1 MNLLTE
7 FEIMENKFLF
17 ESYLLQ
23 ESDDKAMLQQKVKNY
38 FATQTEKISELKK
51 DVNNITDQSDNYI
64 KQSLNIVANWK
75 TELIKGIFYKEDE
88 KGNYKANNPV
98 MVVILLAVIDNL
110 VETFIEIIFR
120 ELFKTGKIGK
130 GMIDNIMENNKDLLN
145 VMKSN
150 NASIDDKKDASEEL
164 KNNLNSFKNKMYA
177 KEISTAIVNSIIKS
191 FTYTTSIMALNRL
204 GITKLKRY
212 IFMDFI
218 RNVFT
223 YLALIW
229 RVLVIK
235 VTGTMKA
242 ILLAANVVTDLFIRA
257 MVKRGKETEAFIL
270 GSIGKGFMLIIIAI
284 EMSRFNSKNIE
295 SQSPRPIRTG
305 LVGDDEIING

>member
-17 ESYLLQ
+17 ESYLLS
-23 ESDDKAMLQQKVKNY
+23 ESNDKAMLQQKVKSY
-38 FATQTEKISELKK
+38 FATQTEKISELKRN
-51 DVNNITDQSDNYI
+51 VNNITDQSDNFI
-64 KQSLNIVANWK
+64 KKSLNIIANWK
-75 TELIKGIFYKEDE
+75 IELIKGIFYKEDE

-98 MVVILLAVIDNL
+98 LVVILLAVIDNL
-110 VETFIEIIFR
+110 VETFVEIIFR
-120 ELFKTGKIGK
+120 ELFQTGKIGK
-130 GMIDNIMENNKDLLN
+130 GMIDNLMEDNKELFSII
-145 VMKSN
+145 KSN
-150 NASIDDKKDASEEL
+150 VSENDKKDASEEL

-229 RVLVIK
+229 RVLVIIK

-284 EMSRFNSKNIE
+284 EMSRYNSKNIE
-295 SQSPRPIRTG
+295 NKKDS
-305 LVGDDEIING
+305 IINPKPAFKSAYES

>member
-17 ESYLLQ
+17 ESYLLS
-23 ESDDKAMLQQKVKNY
+23 ESNDKAMLQQKVKSY
-38 FATQTEKISELKK
+38 FATQTEKISELKRN
-51 DVNNITDQSDNYI
+51 VNNITDQSDNFI
-64 KQSLNIVANWK
+64 KKSLNIIANWK
-75 TELIKGIFYKEDE
+75 IELIKGIFYKEDE

-98 MVVILLAVIDNL
+98 LVVILLAVIDNL
-110 VETFIEIIFR
+110 VETFVEIIFR
-120 ELFKTGKIGK
+120 ELFQTGKIGK
-130 GMIDNIMENNKDLLN
+130 GMIDNLMEDNKELFSII
-145 VMKSN
+145 KSN
-150 NASIDDKKDASEEL
+150 VSENDKKDASEEL

-242 ILLAANVVTDLFIRA
+242 ILLAANVVTNLFIRA

-284 EMSRFNSKNIE
+284 EMSRYNSKNIE
-295 SQSPRPIRTG
+295 NKKDS
-305 LVGDDEIING
+305 IINPKPAFKSAYES

>member
-17 ESYLLQ
+17 ESYLLS
-23 ESDDKAMLQQKVKNY
+23 ESNDKAMLQQKVKSY
-38 FATQTEKISELKK
+38 FATQTEKISELKRN
-51 DVNNITDQSDNYI
+51 VNNITDQSDNFI
-64 KQSLNIVANWK
+64 KKSLNIVAGWK
-75 TELIKGIFYKEDE
+75 TDLIKGIFYKEDE

-110 VETFIEIIFR
+110 VEEFVEIIFR
-120 ELFKTGKIGK
+120 ELFQTGRLGI
-130 GMIDNIMENNKDLLN
+130 GMIKELMNSNKELFDI
-145 VMKSN
+145 MKSK

-218 RNVFT
+218 RNIFT

-242 ILLAANVVTDLFIRA
+242 ILLAASVVTDLFIRA

-284 EMSRFNSKNIE
+284 EMSRYNSRNIDIA
-295 SQSPRPIRTG
+295 QSIRKRF
-305 LVGDDEIING
+305 

>member
-1 MNLLTE
+1 
-7 FEIMENKFLF
+7 
-17 ESYLLQ
+17 
-23 ESDDKAMLQQKVKNY
+23 
-38 FATQTEKISELKK
+38 
-51 DVNNITDQSDNYI
+51 
-64 KQSLNIVANWK
+64 
-75 TELIKGIFYKEDE
+75 
-88 KGNYKANNPV
+88 

-110 VETFIEIIFR
+110 VDTFIEIIFR
-120 ELFKTGKIGK
+120 EIFKTGKIGK
-130 GMIDNIMENNKDLLN
+130 GMIDNIMENNKDLFSII
-145 VMKSN
+145 KSN
-150 NASIDDKKDASEEL
+150 VSENDKKDASEEL

-295 SQSPRPIRTG
+295 NKKDS
-305 LVGDDEIING
+305 IINPKPAFKSAYES